1 MPRAVHS
8 TNTRIARLSAILAD
22 ARACHRALWAIVTPA
37 EMAALAARED
47 PRLETEYAALDSAQV
62 ALLHACDALART
74 IIRLPRE
81 LPEDIALKV
90 AALRDQLDPELFAE
104 DAEDGARL
112 VAGLL
117 AEACNPCLPCT
128 EQ

>member
-1 MPRAVHS
+1 MPQAVHS

-37 EMAALAARED
+37 ETAALAAAD
-47 PRLETEYAALDSAQV
+47 DARLQAKYATLDEAQV

-81 LPEDIALKV
+81 LPEDFPLKV
-90 AALRDQLDPELFAE
+90 AALREQLDPELFAE
-104 DAEDGARL
+104 DAEEEERL
-112 VAGLL
+112 VAGLMV
-117 AEACNPCLPCT
+117 EATHIKLV
-128 EQ
+128 